1 MALRAFQLVEV
12 LGKMVPVA
20 DVPRHKIEA
29 IDCWGNDLYVGTLS
43 GIVVHYLLEHGE
55 SPTGKV
61 TCRTMQKGKISLP
74 PPQKDKRIE
83 KLMVVPSQRK
93 LLVVSNGCVSVLNMD
108 DVKDRTALVKNIQ
121 QLVRDDGVD
130 LNTRTVN
137 MTATRKKLQG
147 LYHYEFFGS
156 LNPQKGTRDL
166 EEERHRD
173 VVCMARD
180 GNNLCVAQRN
190 QYNIV
195 NLVDGELIEL
205 FPFTGDTMPMIKNVG
220 SNEFLLINTFGD
232 DSTTMG
238 MFVTGDGTPVRPP
251 VRWPFRPVAAALN
264 APYLI
269 IMGEEGS
276 IVVHSLLDQ
285 KEKQVINYPDGKL
298 LCDSSGKII
307 VAGDN
312 RISLLIPV
320 SFNSQIDEL
329 LGEERVEEAL
339 TLADVTF
346 NSSNLDL
353 DAEEFQRQRED
364 MLALQRRA
372 GLTYLKMNR
381 FADGFDLLAASNT
394 DPREM
399 IAIFPNLLPKS
410 STYSTAV
417 SMTGISDISQI
428 VKTKDGLRDA
438 QKALA
443 NFLNI
448 MRSDHVPREWAADID
463 TVLAILYGILSP
475 SKLTTFVNKPHSVL
489 LEDASFHLQKHG
501 RYHVVALLY
510 TQTESPR
517 QALDIWRRLETGEL
531 VDEAYPG
538 IEFAIEYLATVT
550 VADDAHPDERDVIVN
565 AIYVHCEWMLKSN
578 SKAVRVF
585 TGRTPEQHNNLFRTD
600 TVLEFLRPFGAVPVA
615 AYLEY
620 LVHVVKNETERYHTR
635 LAMLHLETVQRKM
648 VEEMARIK
656 SKSLDPKDMASWSP
670 NFVELRTKL
679 KLMLQKSNFY
689 RVDVLLE
696 QVRHTELYNE
706 RAILHGKSGE
716 HQLAIELLVHK
727 MHDFSA
733 AEEYCISITA
743 DKDRTTREHVFLTL
757 LKVYLLPSATGQF
770 HTHEAIALLNNNAND
785 LDTLAV
791 LALIPPHWGL
801 GVIDKFLRRSLRR
814 SIHTQ
819 REARIMHGLA
829 RQEQI
834 QLRAEWTRMT
844 MQPTIVTETTDC
856 YVCGRVFMDADDNL
870 VIDVESHCPRC
881 FQCPRDT
888 SRPTPNRRT
897 DRDRTLF

>member
-12 LGKMVPVA
+12 LGKMVPPA

-29 IDCWGNDLYVGTLS
+29 VDCWGNDLYVGTLS

-61 TCRTMQKGKISLP
+61 TCRTMQKGKLSLP
-74 PPQKDKRIE
+74 APQKDKKIE
-83 KLMVVPSQRK
+83 CLMVIPSQRK
-93 LLVVSNGCVSVLNMD
+93 LLVLAGGCVSVLSMD
-108 DVKDRTALVKNIQ
+108 DVKERAGPIKNIQ
-121 QLVRDDGVD
+121 QICRDDGVEI
-130 LNTRTVN
+130 NTRVVN
-137 MTATRKKLQG
+137 ITATRKKLLG
-147 LYHYEFFGS
+147 IFHYEFFGS

-166 EEERHRD
+166 EEEKHRE

-180 GNNLCVAQRN
+180 GNSLCVAQRN
-190 QYNIV
+190 QYNII
-195 NLVDGELIEL
+195 NLVDGEVNEV
-205 FPFTGDTMPMIKNVG
+205 FPFTDDTMPLIKYVG

-238 MFVTGDGTPVRPP
+238 MFINGTGTPVRPP
-251 VRWPFRPVAAALN
+251 VRWPFRPKAAALN
-264 APYLI
+264 HPYLV

-312 RISLLIPV
+312 RISLLVPV
-320 SFNSQIDEL
+320 SFTSQIDEL

-339 TLADVTF
+339 ELAEVTF
-346 NSSNLDL
+346 SSSNLDL

-410 STYSTAV
+410 SSYSNTV
-417 SMTGISDISQI
+417 STTGISDISQI
-428 VKTKDGLRDA
+428 VKNRDGLKDA

-475 SKLTTFVNKPHSVL
+475 SKLVTFVNRPHAVV
-489 LEDASFHLQKHG
+489 LEDASHHLQKHG

-510 TQTESPR
+510 TQSESPR
-517 QALDIWRRLETGEL
+517 QALEIWRRLAAGEIQ
-531 VDEAYPG
+531 DEGFPG
-538 IEFAIEYLATVT
+538 LDFAIDYLTTVT
-550 VADDAHPDERDVIVN
+550 VTVEAHPDDRDAIVN
-565 AIYVHCEWMLKSN
+565 AIYVHAEWMLK
-578 SKAVRVF
+578 KDPLAVRVF
-585 TGRTPEQHNNLFRTD
+585 TGRTREEHNNLFRAD
-600 TVLEFLRPFGAVPVA
+600 TVLEFLRPFGAAPVA

-648 VEEMARIK
+648 IEESARIQA
-656 SKSLDPKDMASWSP
+656 KSLDPKDPESWSP
-670 NFVELRTKL
+670 DFLVLRAKL
-679 KLMLQKSNFY
+679 KKMLQKSNFY

-696 QVRHTELYNE
+696 RVRHTELFNE

-727 MHDFSA
+727 LHDFAA
-733 AEEYCISITA
+733 AEEYCIEISVGL
-743 DKDRTTREHVFLTL
+743 DRKTREKVFLTL
-757 LKVYLLPSATGQF
+757 LKVYLLPSATGKL
-770 HTHEAIALLNNNAND
+770 HTDEAINLLNNNATD
-785 LDTLAV
+785 LDTLEV
-791 LALIPPHWGL
+791 LALIPKYWGL
-801 GVIDKFLRRSLRR
+801 GVIDRFLRRSLRR

-819 REARIMHGLA
+819 RESRIMAGLA
-829 RQEQI
+829 RQEHI
-834 QLRAEWTRMT
+834 QQRAEWVRLTS
-844 MQPTIVTETTDC
+844 QPTVVTDNTDC
-856 YVCGRVFMDADDNL
+856 YVCGRTFVDADDNM
-870 VIDVESHCPRC
+870 VIDVTNHCPRC
-881 FQCPRDT
+881 NQCPKSQRST
-888 SRPTPNRRT
+888 RRGGE
-897 DRDRTLF
+897 RERGALF